1 MESSHNITLCGL
13 SLTLK
18 VQESVGHIAQLV
30 EHPAF
35 NRIVVGSSP
44 TVPT

>member
-1 MESSHNITLCGL
+1 MLLFISIL
-13 SLTLK
+13 SNS
-18 VQESVGHIAQLV
+18 EGCIAQLV

-44 TVPT
+44 TIPIVSYRVDG